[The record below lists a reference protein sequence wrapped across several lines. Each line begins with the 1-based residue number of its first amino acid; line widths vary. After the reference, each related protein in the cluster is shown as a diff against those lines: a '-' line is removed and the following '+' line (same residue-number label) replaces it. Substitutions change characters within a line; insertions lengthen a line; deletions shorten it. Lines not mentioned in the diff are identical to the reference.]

1 MAGASRC
8 PAQRVAQRIFQ
19 GEAPGEIQMA
29 RAIERERDCHIS
41 NDRARAFWCASTQV
55 FCVLSA
61 CMMCCVC
68 AYAYT

>member
-29 RAIERERDCHIS
+29 RAIERERGTVTSLMIG
-41 NDRARAFWCASTQV
+41 RVLFGVQV
-55 FCVLSA
+55 RKYF
-61 CMMCCVC
+61 VC
-68 AYAYT
+68 SLPV